1 MDGLTAYQLTLIAL
15 GAIGFGIWLLVKGG
29 DVTIASAV
37 RIAESSG
44 LSKLFIAATI
54 VAFGTSAP
62 ELFTSVNANLS
73 GFPGISVGN
82 VIGSNIANVLM
93 VIGVSA
99 VIAPV
104 LIDRKEVR
112 VDTGMMIIATI
123 AMAVAVWAGILP
135 NWAGLAMIGMIV
147 AYVFYQYKASRIE
160 VEEDEDAEPLA
171 GNPYVLVTVG
181 ITTLVVGSE
190 ILVQGAVA
198 GGYALGVPEAVIGMT
213 VIAFGTSLP
222 ELTACVA
229 AARKGQSDM
238 IVGGIVGSNI
248 FNILSV
254 MAISAAVKP
263 LLIEPRFAVIDLP
276 VVLAVTA
283 IFAVFLLV
291 IGRIGRTAGIVMVAG
306 YLVFIAVQ
314 YGWAPEVQAGLV
326 FSLIRAL
333 WIPKAEKETSWHS
346 RSQRDQN
353 LSLSQGTRPGPY
365 QGSSIVSAGT
375 RGPTDGQGFEPGT
388 RPLFMLGESGKV
400 RSDADFIFY
409 NQKGCPAAGR

>member
-29 DVTIASAV
+29 DVTIDSAV

-73 GFPGISVGN
+73 GYPGISVGN

-93 VIGVSA
+93 VVGISA

-104 LIDRKEVR
+104 LINRKEVR
-112 VDTGMMIIATI
+112 VDTWMMIIATV
-123 AMAVAVWAGILP
+123 AMAAAVWAGILP
-135 NWAGLAMIGMIV
+135 FWAGLGMIAMIV

-160 VEEDEDAEPLA
+160 VNEEDEDGDSVS
-171 GNPYVLVTVG
+171 GNPYFLVILG

-213 VIAFGTSLP
+213 VIAFGTSVP

-263 LLIEPRFAVIDLP
+263 LIIDPRFAQIDLP

-283 IFAVFLLV
+283 VFSIFLLLV
-291 IGRIGRTAGIVMVAG
+291 GRIGRPV
-306 YLVFIAVQ
+306 
-314 YGWAPEVQAGLV
+314 GLV
-326 FSLIRAL
+326 LVASYLIFTAAQYTGLAESLA
-333 WIPKAEKETSWHS
+333 
-346 RSQRDQN
+346 
-353 LSLSQGTRPGPY
+353 
-365 QGSSIVSAGT
+365 GSVS
-375 RGPTDGQGFEPGT
+375 D
-388 RPLFMLGESGKV
+388 
-400 RSDADFIFY
+400 
-409 NQKGCPAAGR
+409 

>member
-326 FSLIRAL
+326 S
-333 WIPKAEKETSWHS
+333 P
-346 RSQRDQN
+346 
-353 LSLSQGTRPGPY
+353 
-365 QGSSIVSAGT
+365 
-375 RGPTDGQGFEPGT
+375 
-388 RPLFMLGESGKV
+388 
-400 RSDADFIFY
+400 
-409 NQKGCPAAGR
+409 